1 MTERDLEGWTIAFDL
16 DGTLVETHRD
26 LVGTLNRMLVR
37 EGLPTVPMEGA
48 ADLIGG
54 GARALLEHGFAAAGA
69 SKEDATRPELF
80 EAFIADYIEHI
91 ADHSRP
97 YDGVVDTLERLAAR
111 GAILCVATNKRSDLS
126 ERLLGALDLTRHFA
140 AIVGPDRVS
149 ARKPNGAHVIEAVT
163 SVGGD
168 PARAIMIGDA
178 EPDIRAARDAGV
190 PSIGVTYGYTPV
202 PMSDLKPDFS
212 VDAFEEIET
221 AIDTI
226 VVDHDAARR
235 SAATRST
242 KARSGAGM
250 KRFEK

>member
-69 SKEDATRPELF
+69 SVEDATRPELF

-97 YDGVVDTLERLAAR
+97 YDGVVETLERLAAR

-149 ARKPNGAHVIEAVT
+149 ARQPNGAHIIEAVT

-168 PARAIMIGDA
+168 PARAIMVGDA
-178 EPDIRAARDAGV
+178 APDIGAARDAGA
-190 PSIGVTYGYTPV
+190 PSIGVTFGYTPT
-202 PMSDLKPDFS
+202 PMEALEPDVI
-212 VDAFEEIET
+212 VDTFEDIEE
-221 AIDTI
+221 AVDMI
-226 VVDHDAARR
+226 VVEHYVRR
-235 SAATRST
+235 AL
-242 KARSGAGM
+242 SGG
-250 KRFEK
+250 